1 MLIET
6 KHTKITAELEQ
17 RITGGYYREKL
28 PPLRALMKEYQ
39 VSLQTISKAVK
50 PLILS
55 GLISPGPR
63 GSAINHASAVR
74 ERYDAWG
81 FLCSG
86 SAEMTDVTH
95 DFFQLIHRCLARD
108 SYNML
113 FLDGRNKRLRQD
125 MDFWEKQPIDG
136 LVFGYGTLTAELART
151 VHRAGIAGVARHHAG
166 NLPVHVVEYDTFS
179 SIDFVIG
186 KIVEKGYRRIALQF
200 KASLE
205 GYQEYADKNWEQI
218 RRKYDIAFPEYRENV
233 MPGHSLNA
241 WEQHTRYLCA
251 DTPPE
256 ILLCWHAEAEGT
268 YQELK
273 KMGLHRKVKLVSY
286 LSHWQ
291 QEGHFIP
298 LEKIREEEYWQ
309 TVYEVLREVMK
320 TKPAEMI
327 HRKVPY
333 FPRFMQELPE
343 AK

>member
-74 ERYDAWG
+74 ERYYAWG

-125 MDFWEKQPIDG
+125 MVG
-136 LVFGYGTLTAELART
+136 LRVWNPDCGTRPDRSPCGNCGSSAASCGES
-151 VHRAGIAGVARHHAG
+151 AG
-166 NLPVHVVEYDTFS
+166 T
-179 SIDFVIG
+179 
-186 KIVEKGYRRIALQF
+186 RRGI
-200 KASLE
+200 
-205 GYQEYADKNWEQI
+205 
-218 RRKYDIAFPEYRENV
+218 
-233 MPGHSLNA
+233 
-241 WEQHTRYLCA
+241 
-251 DTPPE
+251 
-256 ILLCWHAEAEGT
+256 
-268 YQELK
+268 
-273 KMGLHRKVKLVSY
+273 
-286 LSHWQ
+286 
-291 QEGHFIP
+291 
-298 LEKIREEEYWQ
+298 
-309 TVYEVLREVMK
+309 
-320 TKPAEMI
+320 
-327 HRKVPY
+327 
-333 FPRFMQELPE
+333 
-343 AK
+343 

>member
-74 ERYDAWG
+74 ERYYAWG

-113 FLDGRNKRLRQD
+113 FLDGHIGG
-125 MDFWEKQPIDG
+125 M
-136 LVFGYGTLTAELART
+136 GYVTFRGRGANDT
-151 VHRAGIAGVARHHAG
+151 V
-166 NLPVHVVEYDTFS
+166 PPSWDSY
-179 SIDFVIG
+179 
-186 KIVEKGYRRIALQF
+186 KYR
-200 KASLE
+200 
-205 GYQEYADKNWEQI
+205 
-218 RRKYDIAFPEYRENV
+218 P
-233 MPGHSLNA
+233 
-241 WEQHTRYLCA
+241 
-251 DTPPE
+251 
-256 ILLCWHAEAEGT
+256 
-268 YQELK
+268 
-273 KMGLHRKVKLVSY
+273 
-286 LSHWQ
+286 
-291 QEGHFIP
+291 FIHGFNP
-298 LEKIREEEYWQ
+298 Q
-309 TVYEVLREVMK
+309 
-320 TKPAEMI
+320 
-327 HRKVPY
+327 
-333 FPRFMQELPE
+333 
-343 AK
+343 

>member
-28 PPLRALMKEYQ
+28 PPLRTLMKEYQ

-55 GLISPGPR
+55 GLVSPGPR

-74 ERYDAWG
+74 ERYYAWG

-218 RRKYDIAFPEYRENV
+218 RRKYDIAFPE
-233 MPGHSLNA
+233 
-241 WEQHTRYLCA
+241 
-251 DTPPE
+251 
-256 ILLCWHAEAEGT
+256 
-268 YQELK
+268 
-273 KMGLHRKVKLVSY
+273 
-286 LSHWQ
+286 
-291 QEGHFIP
+291 
-298 LEKIREEEYWQ
+298 
-309 TVYEVLREVMK
+309 
-320 TKPAEMI
+320 
-327 HRKVPY
+327 
-333 FPRFMQELPE
+333 
-343 AK
+343 